1 MEIEQIFALAEREME
16 EVEVEFEKNLD
27 SEISLIPIIGK
38 YILDSGGKRMRPLF
52 LILSAKLSGYEGP
65 HAVPL
70 AAIMEF
76 IHTATLL
83 HDDVVDNAHMRRGQ
97 ETAHVIWGNSASVL
111 VGDFLFSKSFKL
123 LATHGSMEIMRAI
136 SAATTAIAEG
146 EVLQLVKTC
155 DLDLTEDEYLKVV
168 INKTAMLLAAPCEV
182 GGLLGNL
189 SEKHVKALY
198 SFGLDLGVAF
208 QIIDDCLDYIAD
220 EETFGKKRGTDLAEG
235 KITMPLIHVIRGSEE
250 AERSRLEEIINRKEL
265 AEGDLDYVLGL
276 IEKYD
281 SINWSKDR
289 AGVLVERAKGHLEIF
304 EADIYRE
311 ALEGLADYTVTRH
324 L

>member
-1 MEIEQIFALAEREME
+1 MEIDKIFALAEREME
-16 EVEVEFEKNLD
+16 AVEGEFEKNLD
-27 SEISLIPIIGK
+27 SEISLIPVIGK

-52 LILSAKLSGYEGP
+52 LILSSKLAGYEGP
-65 HAVPL
+65 NAVPL

-97 ETAHVIWGNSASVL
+97 EAAHVIWGNSAAVL

-123 LATHGSMEIMRAI
+123 LTSHGSTEILRAV

-155 DLDLTEDEYLKVV
+155 DIGLTEDEYLRVV
-168 INKTAMLLAAPCEV
+168 INKTAMLLAAPCQV

-189 SEKHVKALY
+189 PESHVAALY
-198 SFGLDLGVAF
+198 NFGLELGVSI
-208 QIIDDCLDYIAD
+208 QIIDDCLDYAAD

-235 KITMPLIHVIRGSEE
+235 KITMPLIYVLRVGSDEE
-250 AERSRLEEIINRKEL
+250 RERIEEIINRDEL
-265 AEGDLDYVLGL
+265 QDGDLDYVLGL
-276 IEKYD
+276 IDKYD
-281 SINWSKDR
+281 AIAWSKGR
-289 AGVLVERAKGHLEIF
+289 AAELVAKAKGYLDIF
-304 EADIYRE
+304 EPGVYRD
-311 ALEGLADYTVTRH
+311 ALCGLADYTVTRH